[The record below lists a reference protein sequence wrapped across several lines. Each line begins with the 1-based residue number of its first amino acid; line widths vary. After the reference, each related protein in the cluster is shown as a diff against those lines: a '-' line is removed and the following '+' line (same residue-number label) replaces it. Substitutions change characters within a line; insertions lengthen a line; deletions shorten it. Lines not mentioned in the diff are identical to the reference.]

1 MCVHEMTDTH
11 EEEREGGGMLHVL
24 SGQHAAAVL
33 YSPSYLCGNGPGNR
47 RGNATGNRRGN
58 GQIKKI
64 YIKGAPACPREN
76 SPNLNLEYPACSA

>member
-1 MCVHEMTDTH
+1 MVHEMTDTH

-47 RGNATGNRRGN
+47 RGNAAYIRRYN
-58 GQIKKI
+58 VKIKKI
-64 YIKGAPACPREN
+64 YIKGALACPRE
-76 SPNLNLEYPACSA
+76 S